1 MTSDRSLTEQASS
14 EINNSKGSLLGLLVA
29 CFYVLFT
36 LLPDSNTLVVSWPW
50 VFLWQVGLACLPL
63 WLLWMVWHR
72 QEFLWQG
79 NGLDA
84 IAGLTVIG
92 LVASATVAEFP
103 VQARWYAWAALC

>member
-1 MTSDRSLTEQASS
+1 MTGDRPLTKKAPS
-14 EINNSKGSLLGLLVA
+14 ETPNPKGSLLGLLVA

-72 QEFLWQG
+72 QEWIWLG

-84 IAGLTVIG
+84 IAGL
-92 LVASATVAEFP
+92 
-103 VQARWYAWAALC
+103 